1 MEAASGWHADFKDR
15 VSEGDGMGEVGHI
28 KLLHDRRGWGVDVV
42 TRDGEHRRY
51 RYGSEAQARYFAA
64 VFALGPRVL
73 PPVRT
78 VRRKRTRRAA

>member
-1 MEAASGWHADFKDR
+1 
-15 VSEGDGMGEVGHI
+15 MGEVAQVE
-28 KLLHDRRGWGVDVV
+28 LLHDRRGWGVEVL
-42 TRDGEHRRY
+42 TREGAMRRY

-73 PPVRT
+73 PPAVP